1 VGAVAALVGVS
12 TVFFY
17 FNSKTKTN
25 VWLSCP
31 QFGKSFAV
39 FGGAM
44 GGKNTPRN
52 THKSEH
58 FSPPE

>member
-1 VGAVAALVGVS
+1 MSARPAIGVS

-39 FGGAM
+39 TPYLGGAWDE
-44 GGKNTPRN
+44 KILLEIHT
-52 THKSEH
+52 KASI
-58 FSPPE
+58 FLS